1 MKFGWN
7 KMIDLAK
14 ILEEVFSY
22 FYEDHLIILFI
33 DKYQF
38 VRSNSCRLNGTTNR
52 DEPNFG
58 HFWSKIS
65 IFGHKYANL
74 ATALSRL
81 NLNQVPC

>member
-1 MKFGWN
+1 MKFEWN

-33 DKYQF
+33 DKNQF

-52 DEPNFG
+52 DEPFLIE
-58 HFWSKIS
+58 FFS
-65 IFGHKYANL
+65 FL
-74 ATALSRL
+74 AI
-81 NLNQVPC
+81 NMPN